1 MVPDGGAQGDLRPW
15 KPPVISANLGRSDSD
30 KGDASMTDSATT
42 TTGHVG
48 GAGLDTDTLMMML
61 DALGEFVS
69 HALPPKLQ
77 LDLDRDDVCP
87 EDIVRAMSDPNQ
99 LGVQLIFVPE
109 AYGGMDGGA
118 YDSYRVC
125 EVMARHDI
133 GLATAVFATFL
144 GSDPI
149 LVGATEEQKLRWLGA
164 IAEQGLVFAYGATE
178 PEAGSDL
185 GAMKTVATRIE
196 EDGVITGY
204 RINGRKQWISNGSIA
219 DVATILA
226 RTPDGASWFT
236 VPKDTPGF
244 TAGIPE
250 DKHGLRLSN
259 TAALF
264 LDDVEVPADH
274 LIGGVEGKGLV
285 QAQQVFG
292 YTRLMVAAFG
302 LGGGWEALDRAIAY
316 SLERVQ
322 GGSPLA
328 EKQGFT
334 HKLIVPHAVRLEA
347 ARSYIEDTADKID
360 RGLGENGAMNCEG
373 AIAKLMATEAGN
385 AAADAAI
392 QAHGGYGY
400 TREYVVEKIKRDV
413 RITTIYEG
421 TSEIMEM
428 TIGRDRWQQH
438 LKSNGAYYNDRAAA
452 LKALHRTHPTVGAD
466 HAALASQALA
476 AVLESCRV
484 ARLTRNQHVLF
495 RLGELI
501 MYAEC
506 AEVFAQRA
514 ARALDGNAHEKSL
527 DRFDGEAL
535 AAMSRVFGRE
545 AAHRVGQEGVRW
557 VAGSVTAGSA
567 DVGPLLASIPH
578 DAIRTAQAGL
588 VADMDLVADVL
599 YGRSP
604 R

>member
-1 MVPDGGAQGDLRPW
+1 
-15 KPPVISANLGRSDSD
+15 
-30 KGDASMTDSATT
+30 MTDSLTLA
-42 TTGHVG
+42 TGHVVG
-48 GAGLDTDTLMMML
+48 GGLDTDTLVMML
-61 DALGEFVS
+61 DALDEFVGHS
-69 HALPPKLQ
+69 LPPKLQ
-77 LDLDRDDVCP
+77 LELDHEDRCP
-87 EDIVRAMSDPNQ
+87 EDIVRAMSDPEQ

-109 AYGGMDGGA
+109 TYGGMDGGA
-118 YDSYRVC
+118 FDSYRVC

-149 LVGATEEQKLRWLGA
+149 LVGATEEQKQRWLGG

-178 PEAGSDL
+178 PDAGSDL
-185 GAMKTVATRIE
+185 GSMKTTAVRIE

-219 DVATILA
+219 DMITVLA
-226 RTPDGASWFT
+226 RTPDGPSWFV

-244 TAGIPE
+244 TAAHPE
-250 DKHGLRLSN
+250 DKHGIRLSN

-274 LIGGVEGKGLV
+274 LIGGVEGHGLV

-316 SLERVQ
+316 SLEREQ
-322 GGSPLA
+322 GGAPLA

-347 ARSYIEDTADKID
+347 ARSYIEDVADKID
-360 RGLGENGAMNCEG
+360 RGLGQDGAMNTEG

-428 TIGRDRWQQH
+428 TIARDRWQHH
-438 LKSNGAYYNDRAAA
+438 LKTRGEYYNDRAAS
-452 LKALHRTHPTVGAD
+452 LESLHRTHPTVGAD
-466 HAALASQALA
+466 HAALAARALA

-484 ARLTRNQHVLF
+484 ARLTRNQHILF
-495 RLGELI
+495 RLGDLI
-501 MYAEC
+501 THAEC
-506 AEVFAQRA
+506 AEALARRA
-514 ARALDGNAHEKSL
+514 AAALDGARHDKSV
-527 DRFDGEAL
+527 DRFDGDAL
-535 AAMSRVFGRE
+535 ATMSRVFGRE
-545 AAHRVGQEGVRW
+545 AAQKVGQEGVRW
-557 VAGSVTAGSA
+557 VAGSVDSA
-567 DVGPLLASIPH
+567 EVSALLATIPH

-588 VADMDLVADVL
+588 LADMDRVADVL
-599 YGRSP
+599 YGRSA
-604 R
+604 